1 MPIGTK
7 EVEKIAELA
16 NLKFEAEELEPF
28 VERFQEILDY
38 FAKLQEVSTE
48 GVEPTC
54 HALET
59 ETLATPV
66 RGDEVRT
73 SLPVDSALAN
83 APDRADNYFRV
94 PAVIEE

>member
-1 MPIGTK
+1 MPIGAK

-16 NLKFEAEELEPF
+16 NLKFEAQELERF

-48 GVEPTC
+48 GVEPTY
-54 HALET
+54 HALEAT
-59 ETLATPV
+59 PLATPV
-66 RGDEVRT
+66 RSDEIRT
-73 SLPVDSALAN
+73 SLSVDTVLAN
-83 APDRADNYFRV
+83 APDRSDNYFRV